1 MPEYKRSLF
10 LQCLEEWQRYPA
22 SVNALSA
29 DERSAFL
36 HRQGF
41 TSLHDL
47 LAHIAT
53 WWEEADGII
62 RDRIESRPRPAR
74 KYDLDAF
81 NAASLERFK
90 DTAEAALLAW
100 YEAQRQRMAATV
112 SSLADEWLK
121 VRTVY
126 TWLDGVVLEHLK
138 EHGLDT
144 PRFLLMDMLD
154 REWKGYLAAF
164 DALDPEKQK
173 IFLDQ
178 QGYPRFRDLVAHVI
192 AWWESGIR
200 MIGAGGDEDP
210 CEAEDV
216 DAFNAAAIGRFDKL
230 DQGEVLASYE
240 RTRLVL
246 LNLVGTAP
254 DEVLSK
260 PNVQAWLRS
269 DVIEHYYEHRL

>member
-1 MPEYKRSLF
+1 MAEYTRSLF
-10 LQCLEEWQRYPA
+10 LQCLEEWKRYPA
-22 SVNALSA
+22 DVSALPA
-29 DERSAFL
+29 EARSAFL

-41 TSLHDL
+41 SKLHDL
-47 LAHIAT
+47 LAHVAA
-53 WWEEADGII
+53 WWEEAGGII
-62 RDRIESRPRPAR
+62 RDRIAGRPRPPR

-90 DTAEAALLAW
+90 ETPEADLLAW
-100 YEAQRQRMAATV
+100 YEAQRQEIAATV
-112 SSLADEWLK
+112 SGLADDWLK

-138 EHGLDT
+138 EHGLDA

-154 REWKGYLAAF
+154 REWKGYIAAF
-164 DALDPEKQK
+164 DALDPEHQK
-173 IFLDQ
+173 IFLEQ
-178 QGYPRFRDLVAHVI
+178 QGFLRFRDLVAHVI

-200 MIGAGGDEDP
+200 LIGAGGDDEP
-210 CEAEDV
+210 CKSEEV

-230 DQGEVLASYE
+230 DEGEVLVGYE